1 MKTHAFF
8 RMTLLY
14 LCFLNALIYIKDLI
28 PKESV
33 VALSFHLYGTQTFL
47 KQYILNFL
55 HKY

>member
-8 RMTLLY
+8 RLTLLY
-14 LCFLNALIYIKDLI
+14 LSSLNTFIYIKDLI

-33 VALSFHLYGTQTFL
+33 GAASFSLYATQTFL

>member
-14 LCFLNALIYIKDLI
+14 FLNALIYIEDLI

-33 VALSFHLYGTQTFL
+33 IALSFHLYGTQTFL